1 MTLDNGKTRITGTM
15 TAAPAGTPDASPH
28 DWPED
33 FSHENGRYQN
43 QCFECGTMFYGHKRR
58 LHCRK
63 CAPPAVEARETGED
77 TRRYRYA
84 LVRIMAHTG
93 RAGIDGHTRDLALAN
108 GLLDSIA
115 RIAREALPAASR
127 SPETGD
133 KP

>member
-1 MTLDNGKTRITGTM
+1 MTRKLTDGEYELACGLCRLRKHFD
-15 TAAPAGTPDASPH
+15 AAPTACPTCRADVV
-28 DWPED
+28 
-33 FSHENGRYQN
+33 
-43 QCFECGTMFYGHKRR
+43 R
-58 LHCRK
+58 LVDGV
-63 CAPPAVEARETGED
+63 PAGED

-133 KP
+133 TNGNV